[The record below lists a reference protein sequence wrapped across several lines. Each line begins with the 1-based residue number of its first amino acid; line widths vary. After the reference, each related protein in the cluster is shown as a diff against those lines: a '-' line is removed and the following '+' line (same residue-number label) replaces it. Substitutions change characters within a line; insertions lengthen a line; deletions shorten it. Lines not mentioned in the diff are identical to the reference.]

1 MRKEK
6 IHLLTL
12 ASREFGMAVDC
23 MYWPP
28 SDRGT
33 VKQLLRKGHLIK
45 KRGGSKTSRRSTVYV
60 TEKGAKWLKK
70 CSKKP

>member
-6 IHLLTL
+6 IHLLMH
-12 ASREFGMAVDC
+12 ASREFGMAVDRRFF
-23 MYWPP
+23 PP

-33 VKQLLRKGHLIK
+33 VKQLLRKGHLVK
-45 KRGGSKTSRRSTVYV
+45 KRWGSKHSRISTVHI

-70 CSKKP
+70 QG